1 MRYFVAFIV
10 PPVAIAMCKR
20 WGHFVLNL
28 IFWLLSIPLMLFMG
42 VGIIIW
48 FICIAHAIAVCR
60 MSSVD
65 KRVDRIVSAVQQSQG
80 ARIQ

>member
-10 PPVAIAMCKR
+10 PPVAVAMCKR
-20 WGHFVLNL
+20 WSHFAVNL
-28 IFWLLSIPLMLFMG
+28 ILWLLSIPLMLFMG
-42 VGIIIW
+42 VGIIVW
-48 FICIAHAIAVCR
+48 LICIAHAIAVCR